1 MITVTRVNASFE
13 YPAKF
18 MLVGAM
24 NPCPCG
30 YLTDPEKDC
39 ICSPIQVKNYTSRLS
54 GPLVDRVDI
63 FIEVP
68 KVKTEKF

>member
-1 MITVTRVNASFE
+1 VTRVNASYK

-18 MLVGAM
+18 TLVGAL

-30 YLTDPEKDC
+30 YLTDDSKDC
-39 ICSPIQVKNYTSRLS
+39 VCSPKQILNYRSRLS
-54 GPLVDRVDI
+54 GPLLDRIDL

-68 KVKTEKF
+68 KVETSKF